1 MKRILKILSVV
12 VAVVIVAGIAIG
24 LRPYTHAFGSVFQN
38 CYRSSAA
45 SAPGPATSA
54 FSAVSSTDTPLQAPT
69 PAAYAAGQVTEH
81 GGTLATLGLG
91 CLLYTSPSPRD

>member
-38 CYRSSAA
+38 RYRSSAA
-45 SAPGPATSA
+45 SAPGRNERVLCCLVDGHAVTS
-54 FSAVSSTDTPLQAPT
+54 SNTCGVRSW
-69 PAAYAAGQVTEH
+69 AGDRAWRNF
-81 GGTLATLGLG
+81 GD
-91 CLLYTSPSPRD
+91 PRPG

>member
-45 SAPGPATSA
+45 SAPGRQRARSLL
-54 FSAVSSTDTPLQAPT
+54 SRRRSRRYKLQHLRRT
-69 PAAYAAGQVTEH
+69 Q
-81 GGTLATLGLG
+81 LG
-91 CLLYTSPSPRD
+91 R